1 MKTHTLG
8 ATAPLNG
15 YIKPTTTFVQIELES
30 NMLTA
35 SREVKEITTDNSGE
49 NSLDF
54 QDHDAFTGN
63 AFDVST
69 NGYTKQ

>member
-15 YIKPTTTFVQIELES
+15 YIKPTTSFVQLELES
-30 NMLTA
+30 GLLTA
-35 SREVKEITTDNSGE
+35 ASEVKEVEVETNTES

-54 QDHDAFTGN
+54 ENEN
-63 AFDVST
+63 AFDTST
-69 NGYTKQ
+69 SFS

>member
-15 YIKPTTTFVQIELES
+15 YIKPTTTFVQLELES
-30 NMLTA
+30 NMLLAA
-35 SREVKEITTDNSGE
+35 SEVPEITVENTQD

-54 QDHDAFTGN
+54 TNYDAFAPNQPAGN
-63 AFDVST
+63 DKVGFE
-69 NGYTKQ
+69 

>member
-15 YIKPTTTFVQIELES
+15 YIKPTTTFVQLELES
-30 NMLTA
+30 GLLTA
-35 SREVKEITTDNSGE
+35 ASEVKEVEVETNTES

-54 QDHDAFTGN
+54 ENEN
-63 AFDVST
+63 AFDTST
-69 NGYTKQ
+69 SFS

>member
-15 YIKPTTTFVQIELES
+15 YINPTTTFVPIKLES
-30 NMLTA
+30 GLLTA
-35 SREVKEITTDNSGE
+35 ASEVKEVEVETNTES

-54 QDHDAFTGN
+54 ENEN
-63 AFDVST
+63 AFDTST
-69 NGYTKQ
+69 SFS

>member
-15 YIKPTTTFVQIELES
+15 YIKPTTTFVQLELES
-30 NMLTA
+30 GILTA
-35 SREVKEITTDNSGE
+35 ASEVKEVEVETNTES

-54 QDHDAFTGN
+54 ENEN
-63 AFDVST
+63 AFDTST
-69 NGYTKQ
+69 SFS